1 MKGTILLV
9 EDDPAL
15 QASLAL
21 RLRNHGYVV
30 EAASDGT
37 EGIDKATGFPVD
49 LIILDAVLPDRDGFD
64 VCRDL
69 RQVGLATPIMFLT
82 ARKRTIDKVVGL
94 KMGADDYLTKPFS
107 AEELLARVEVLLRR
121 VPVGSGFGVHQFGSI
136 RVDLRRAQVTRDNA
150 AVHLSARE
158 YQLLR
163 HFIEYA
169 GVTIPRGE
177 LLQSIWGYSE
187 QSLTRTVDMHV
198 SSLREKLEQNPRS
211 PELIVTVSGV
221 GYKFVGSKNM

>member
-1 MKGTILLV
+1 MKGTILLI
-9 EDDPAL
+9 EDDPSL
-15 QASLAL
+15 QASLSL
-21 RLRNHGYVV
+21 RLRSIGYAV

-37 EGIDKATGFPVD
+37 EGLEKATGCPVD

-64 VCRDL
+64 VCRDM
-69 RQVGLATPIMFLT
+69 RQMGLATPIMLLT

-94 KMGADDYLTKPFS
+94 KMGADDYVTKPFKT
-107 AEELLARVEVLLRR
+107 EELLARVEVLLRR
-121 VPVGSGFGVHQFGSI
+121 VPAVYGFGVHQFGPI

-150 AVHLSARE
+150 SVHLSARE

-163 HFIEYA
+163 HFIEHP
-169 GVTIPRGE
+169 GVTIPRGD

-221 GYKFVGSKNM
+221 GYKFVGSKTM